1 MKTPPSQPHKG
12 HDTPMKPINQAH
24 HSVKQPSASQ
34 HTEKPKH
41 YGLALGVHTEDGPML
56 SYLAALDGKSHLLT

>member
-1 MKTPPSQPHKG
+1 
-12 HDTPMKPINQAH
+12 MKPINQAH